1 MKNTVTDL
9 AEFQRP
15 HSRKENERH
24 PDERKHTDSKSLQN
38 DGRKSYSTENT
49 ESPKNRERFWDKD
62 LPNEKHLYEYFWKR
76 HSVFSQWY
84 LCKFTVDDIIY
95 SSAEQY
101 MMHQKA
107 GKIFRR
113 SFSSSMA
120 ICDLSV

>member
-1 MKNTVTDL
+1 MRNIVTDL

-15 HSRKENERH
+15 HSREENERQ
-24 PDERKHTDSKSLQN
+24 PDERKQTDSKSLQN

-49 ESPKNRERFWDKD
+49 ESPKNRTRFWDKD
-62 LPNEKHLYEYFWKR
+62 LPNEKHFYVYFWKR

-84 LCKFTVDDIIY
+84 LCKFTVDDITY

-107 GKIFRR
+107 GKIFCC
-113 SFSSSMA
+113 SSSRMA